1 MKTILSAIAACA
13 ALALPASAE
22 DVPIRFTLDWKL
34 QGVHAPFYL
43 AEQRGYFAEEGL
55 DVTIDQGEGSAAT
68 ISRIMSGAY
77 DAGFGDMNAII
88 QNAATMPEDAPVM
101 VYQIYNQPPFSV
113 VTKADGPILSL
124 SDLEGRTIGSPAG
137 SAVTVLFGA
146 LAKAADIDTDT
157 IEMLSVAPN
166 LQEQVLVQGQVD
178 PSLVFNVTSYLNL
191 IGLGLNPDEDFR
203 WFPYGASGLDIYSN
217 GVMVSQALHQ
227 ENPEAVAGLVRA
239 INRATMEIIA
249 DPAIGAAAV
258 KSVEPLIDEEL
269 EALRLTFAM
278 DNLMFSDETRAL
290 GIGAVDME
298 RLARSI
304 SVIADLYDLPTEPTP
319 EAVFDGAFLPEQG
332 ARSF

>member
-1 MKTILSAIAACA
+1 MKRLLSALAA
-13 ALALPASAE
+13 ALVTALPVSAQ

-43 AEQRGYFAEEGL
+43 AEQRGYFADEGL

-68 ISRIMSGAY
+68 IIRIMSGAY

-88 QNAATMPEDAPVM
+88 QNAATMPDDAPMM

-113 VTKADGPILSL
+113 VTKADGPIESL

-146 LAKAADIDTDT
+146 LARAVDLDTDT
-157 IEMLSVAPN
+157 IEMVSVAPN

-178 PSLVFNVTSYLNL
+178 ASLVFNVTSYLNL
-191 IGLGLNPDEDFR
+191 IGLGLDPDEEFR

-217 GVMVSQALHQ
+217 GVMVSRTLHE

-258 KSVEPLIDEEL
+258 KAVEPLIDEEL
-269 EALRLTFAM
+269 ETLRLTFAM
-278 DNLMFSDETRAL
+278 DNLIFSDETKAL

-304 SVIADLYDLPTEPTP
+304 SVIADLYDLPSEPAP
-319 EAVFDGAFLPEQG
+319 ETVFDGSYLPDQG
-332 ARSF
+332 ERSY